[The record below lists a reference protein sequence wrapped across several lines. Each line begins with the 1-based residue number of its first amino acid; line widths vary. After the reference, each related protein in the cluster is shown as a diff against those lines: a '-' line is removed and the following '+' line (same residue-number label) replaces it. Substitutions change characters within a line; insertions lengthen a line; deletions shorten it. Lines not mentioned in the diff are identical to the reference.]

1 MHIGY
6 KIGIKNCRNFPN
18 GSNQTLSSP
27 KIKKIN
33 CKIKYINY
41 IPWFWFVSR
50 IFFLILNFLKHFLT
64 HCGCCKK
71 HHILELILSNVMK
84 IYCFLYNILLL
95 LSIKVKESGFYLHFY
110 RLLSPILALGGQ
122 KVSSHLILY
131 YTIARL
137 LRIHYFFYKEINTWV
152 LFFFICTSLYAT
164 WKGRYWN
171 ISHST

>member
-1 MHIGY
+1 M
-6 KIGIKNCRNFPN
+6 
-18 GSNQTLSSP
+18 
-27 KIKKIN
+27 
-33 CKIKYINY
+33 NY
-41 IPWFWFVSR
+41 IPWNWFISR
-50 IFFLILNFLKHFLT
+50 IFFLILDFFLKIFWPIV
-64 HCGCCKK
+64 GWCKK

-131 YTIARL
+131 Y
-137 LRIHYFFYKEINTWV
+137 NTPTANP
-152 LFFFICTSLYAT
+152 LFFLQRNQYVGVIIFYTSLYAT
-164 WKGRYWN
+164 LKGRYWN

>member
-18 GSNQTLSSP
+18 GWNQTLSSP
-27 KIKKIN
+27 KKKKN
-33 CKIKYINY
+33 CKIKYKSTVLREIDSFHEFF
-41 IPWFWFVSR
+41 FWSWT
-50 IFFLILNFLKHFLT
+50 FLKIFWAIVRW
-64 HCGCCKK
+64 CKK

-122 KVSSHLILY
+122 KVSS
-131 YTIARL
+131 RL

-152 LFFFICTSLYAT
+152 LFFFLLHCTQHGKVDIEIFRIQLRQKPY
-164 WKGRYWN
+164 
-171 ISHST
+171 IQP